1 MVKRPTWML
10 LVILAIVVVA
20 YYFVKNTS
28 SKSSEPKPTVKG
40 IDLLLTQSD
49 GVLQSLRIYDQQGH
63 IFQLQRDL
71 SKIWVITAPTTGV
84 ADQGL
89 AGSAEAQVGALRIVT
104 ILDAPPDLKE
114 IGLAIPAK
122 IMEFGFVNGT
132 SHKIEIGSMTPT
144 GSGYYVR
151 YDAGTVYVISQ
162 SGIDALL
169 NLLTAPPY
177 PATETPSPTTESKS
191 TQLP

>member
-1 MVKRPTWML
+1 ML
-10 LVILAIVVVA
+10 GRLIPRGANSKSVYEIPIFSKAGNCLTDDGRIVLLAI
-20 YYFVKNTS
+20 FV
-28 SKSSEPKPTVKG
+28 
-40 IDLLLTQSD
+40 
-49 GVLQSLRIYDQQGH
+49 
-63 IFQLQRDL
+63 
-71 SKIWVITAPTTGV
+71 
-84 ADQGL
+84 
-89 AGSAEAQVGALRIVT
+89 
-104 ILDAPPDLKE
+104 
-114 IGLAIPAK
+114 GLAIPAK

-151 YDAGTVYVISQ
+151 YDAGTVYVISK